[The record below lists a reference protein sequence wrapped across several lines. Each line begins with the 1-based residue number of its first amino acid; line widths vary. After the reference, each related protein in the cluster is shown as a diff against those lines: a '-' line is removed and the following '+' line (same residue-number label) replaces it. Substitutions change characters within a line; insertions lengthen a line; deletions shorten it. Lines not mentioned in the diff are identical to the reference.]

1 MLWMLPAYQRFNLH
15 DMASGQIDLRL
26 VVEEKLIMLDGMAQ
40 IGSEHQAVRTVAI
53 MLGSVEGVPAA
64 GALSYMGSNYRPPH
78 QRVHILVRLRVQGN
92 TDIHTN
98 IYGMPVNNER
108 LFQGAQDSAGD
119 SYACVLITA
128 TQ

>member
-1 MLWMLPAYQRFNLH
+1 
-15 DMASGQIDLRL
+15 
-26 VVEEKLIMLDGMAQ
+26 
-40 IGSEHQAVRTVAI
+40 

-92 TDIHTN
+92 TDIYTN

-119 SYACVLITA
+119 SYARLFIAA
-128 TQ
+128 TQQEGKLSAPQARNEVRFPQRVP